1 MKKSTKHQSGDYKMK
16 NKEKIIKNLEFYS
29 LVWDNNKKE
38 VISINIFQNIRIQQD
53 LNRICSKKLS
63 KEEFKEEFKS
73 ALKSTYWSRV
83 EYELNVSEVFSKDEK
98 YQKIDVWTQI
108 EPNMSILVDY
118 LRSLGIF
125 EE

>member
-1 MKKSTKHQSGDYKMK
+1 MK
-16 NKEKIIKNLEFYS
+16 NKEKIIKNLEYYA
-29 LVWDNNKKE
+29 LVWDSNKKE
-38 VISINIFQNIRIQQD
+38 VTPINIFQNIRIQQD

-98 YQKIDVWTQI
+98 YQKIDVWTQL
-108 EPNMSILVDY
+108 EPNFDNLVDC
-118 LRSLGIF
+118 LWSLGIF

>member
-1 MKKSTKHQSGDYKMK
+1 MK
-16 NKEKIIKNLEFYS
+16 NKEKIIKNLEYYA

-38 VISINIFQNIRIQQD
+38 VIPVNIFQNIRIQQD

-98 YQKIDVWTQI
+98 YQKIDVWTQL
-108 EPNMSILVDY
+108 EPNFDNLVDY
-118 LRSLGIF
+118 LWSLGNF